1 MREER
6 TEARAMNPDVDTAGV
21 IAPIADRKAML
32 GRERREIN
40 ILLAREEVRRS
51 TARHSQ
57 SPSGTG
63 SSHTRVL
70 APFRLQTW
78 SSEGKSL
85 DRGPFSVPS
94 PECTIEWR
102 RLYGAAQ
109 SQRRHPGSLSQF
121 GRGCVEAIWPSLQ
134 AVRDPINAEFP
145 RSPHAQNYC
154 HHGRVRAP

>member
-1 MREER
+1 
-6 TEARAMNPDVDTAGV
+6 MNPDVDTAGV

-32 GRERREIN
+32 GRERREIS

-51 TARHSQ
+51 TARCSQ
-57 SPSGTG
+57 TPSGTG
-63 SSHTRVL
+63 SSHTKVL

-121 GRGCVEAIWPSLQ
+121 GRGVRRGNKALPAGGAQ

-154 HHGRVRAP
+154 HHGRVRAL